1 MKLSKMGFR
10 DFSINQKLIS
20 VVGAVSAISAFVIG
34 GALFSFQ
41 MFSLRSQFSDNVVSV
56 AEVVANYA
64 AAPVAFGDRIGGE
77 EVLSVVKSN
86 IDISSAEIRFQTG
99 EVFAKFGDEAVIT
112 REFPDNEIVEFDGW
126 TLYVTRGVIV
136 PNQSYAWLV
145 IAADFK
151 RLFFS
156 SIKSMGL
163 ALIGVL
169 IVGVLVAVISTAAFR
184 NVIVGPIVRLAD
196 VARQIASVRDYTLR
210 AEVEGQDEVGFMT
223 STFNEMLSRIE
234 DGDRELRDAYAQ
246 LERESSERERLQN
259 DLVTT
264 SRMAGMAEVATGVL
278 HNVGNVLNTVNLSVQ
293 QMRERLETSRLS
305 HLRRAVDLINSQNGN
320 LGEYLTS
327 DSKGKEIPGFISKI
341 TDHLTNENIE
351 INEEMR
357 ALTGHVDHIKEIVAT
372 QQSFARVLGV
382 TENLPVKDLVEDA
395 LRLNGDSL
403 ARHSISVVRE
413 FNEVPNVMADRHKVV
428 QILVNLLTNAKDA
441 IEKNSSEDR
450 TITIRTT
457 NNDEQ
462 WVEIEVID
470 KGSGIKPETVASI
483 FNHGFTTKSHGHGF
497 GLHLSA
503 LSAQEMGG
511 FLQVHSDGEGHG
523 AVFTLIIPV
532 ALELAEK

>member
-483 FNHGFTTKSHGHGF
+483 LTRVKFW
-497 GLHLSA
+497 
-503 LSAQEMGG
+503 
-511 FLQVHSDGEGHG
+511 D
-523 AVFTLIIPV
+523 
-532 ALELAEK
+532 